1 MDPMHGSM
9 GDKMVNA
16 HYVALQLELATLYSN
31 IFSLLCGRF
40 PVKFLSFDSR
50 IATQHLFYIWL
61 LKKFEREEF
70 TTKHETFQP
79 VVKHVLWVLWKAL
92 KTSPEYSISIGLL
105 NIWLKKKV
113 KQKQPKLTNV
123 VQKYNTVDRVLN
135 ITSRLLAHVIGVTLY
150 VVLYISISTYT
161 SLLEVKICSWIASG
175 AIHLMG
181 SFLCFLTL
189 YSSWYISRIK
199 PKSPILS
206 FLPCPTRMFL
216 AARSLWT
223 RPFSER

>member
-1 MDPMHGSM
+1 MSLCSWSQRRSTRTFFPSW
-9 GDKMVNA
+9 
-16 HYVALQLELATLYSN
+16 VAGCLWNFFHLH
-31 IFSLLCGRF
+31 
-40 PVKFLSFDSR
+40 SR
-50 IATQHLFYIWL
+50 IATQHLFYDC
-61 LKKFEREEF
+61 FEREEF
-70 TTKHETFQP
+70 TMKHETFQP
-79 VVKHVLWVLWKAL
+79 VIKHVLWVLWTAL
-92 KTSPEYSISIGLL
+92 KTSPEYLILIGLL
-105 NIWLKKKV
+105 NNAFFLFKMIWLKKKKV

-181 SFLCFLTL
+181 SFLCFWTL